1 MGKRGAQAV
10 FEIHRCKVVLELGH
24 IGERRRFAPKSIP
37 TGMKFSIAQEA
48 QRHVLAALLLLA
60 GYAFLHRYFSV
71 DEIEKQPVDMLYAG
85 IALVATGILSIPA
98 VLNMLNVW
106 AYRGLLVVGLAFAG
120 WLTYGVF
127 FSIDEEVQ
135 FMETKARVDAETI
148 QRLKDIRDMEEAYRS
163 VRGAYTANPDSLLAF
178 IQEENLPVA
187 FNMGS
192 FHDTLSE
199 EASRKAGY
207 VLKRSDVARVGAKF
221 GYTEEQ
227 FLDMI
232 SMDKVVYKVRDN
244 VFTSYFSENLTPE
257 KRQEKRLPPVSLD
270 SLWFNPL
277 TGERFIIKTGT
288 VENGGVTQPTV
299 LCQDPTPFG
308 REGIKKDTLRFGSL
322 SESHTDGN
330 WRNN

>member
-1 MGKRGAQAV
+1 MKSN
-10 FEIHRCKVVLELGH
+10 FVL
-24 IGERRRFAPKSIP
+24 
-37 TGMKFSIAQEA
+37 EA
-48 QRHVLAALLLLA
+48 QRHVLAVLLLLA
-60 GYAFLHRYFSV
+60 GYAFLNHYFSV
-71 DEIEKQPVDMLYAG
+71 DEIEKQPDDMLYAG

-98 VLNMLNVW
+98 VLNLLNVW
-106 AYRGLLVVGLAFAG
+106 AYRALLLVGLVAAG
-120 WLTYGVF
+120 WLSYGVF

-148 QRLKDIRDMEEAYRS
+148 QRLKDIRDMEAAYRA
-163 VRGAYTANPDSLLAF
+163 VRGKYTTDVDSLLAF

-192 FHDTLSE
+192 FHDTLPE
-199 EASRKAGY
+199 VASRKAGY
-207 VLKRSDVARVGAKF
+207 VLKRSDVARVGAKL

-244 VFTSYFSENLTPE
+244 VFTSYFAENLTPE
-257 KRQEKRLPPVSLD
+257 KRQEKRLPLVSLD

-277 TGERFIIKTGT
+277 TGERFILKTGT
-288 VENGGVTQPTV
+288 IETGGVTQPTV

-308 REGIKKDTLRFGSL
+308 REGHFALRLPYRVAHGWQLAEQLTPGPDWPSSGTASGFSGCW
-322 SESHTDGN
+322 EPAE
-330 WRNN
+330 R

>member
-1 MGKRGAQAV
+1 VRKGAAQLG
-10 FEIHRCKVVLELGH
+10 FKIHRCKVVRELGRLR
-24 IGERRRFAPKSIP
+24 ERRRFAAKSIP
-37 TGMKFSIAQEA
+37 SGMKLNLAQEA
-48 QRHVLAALLLLA
+48 QRHVLAVLLLLA

-71 DEIEKQPVDMLYAG
+71 DDIEKQPVEMMYAG
-85 IALVATGILSIPA
+85 LALVFTGILSIPA
-98 VLNMLNVW
+98 LLSLLNVW
-106 AYRGLLVVGLAFAG
+106 AYRGLLVAGLVFSG

-148 QRLKDIRDMEEAYRS
+148 QRLKDIRDMEEAYRA
-163 VRGAYTANPDSLLAF
+163 VRGKYTADTDSLLAF

-192 FHDTLSE
+192 FHDTLTE
-199 EASRKAGY
+199 AASRKAGY
-207 VLKRSDVARVGAKF
+207 VLKRSDVARVGAKL

-244 VFTSYFSENLTPE
+244 VFTSYFSENLTQE
-257 KRQEKRLPPVSLD
+257 KREEKRLPPVSLD

-277 TGERFIIKTGT
+277 TGERFVLKTGT
-288 VENGGVTQPTV
+288 VETGGVTLPTV

-322 SESHTDGN
+322 TESHTDGN

>member
-1 MGKRGAQAV
+1 MKSN
-10 FEIHRCKVVLELGH
+10 FVL
-24 IGERRRFAPKSIP
+24 
-37 TGMKFSIAQEA
+37 EA
-48 QRHVLAALLLLA
+48 QRHVLAVLLLLA
-60 GYAFLHRYFSV
+60 GYAFLNHYFSV
-71 DEIEKQPVDMLYAG
+71 DEIEKQPDDMLYAG

-98 VLNMLNVW
+98 VLNLLNVW
-106 AYRGLLVVGLAFAG
+106 AYRALLLVGLVAAG
-120 WLTYGVF
+120 WLSYGVF

-148 QRLKDIRDMEEAYRS
+148 QRLKDIRDMEAAYRA
-163 VRGAYTANPDSLLAF
+163 VRGKYTTDVDSLLAF

-192 FHDTLSE
+192 FHDTLPE
-199 EASRKAGY
+199 VASRKAGY
-207 VLKRSDVARVGAKF
+207 VLKRSDVARVGAKL

-244 VFTSYFSENLTPE
+244 VFTSYFAENLTPE
-257 KRQEKRLPPVSLD
+257 KRQEKRLPLVSLD

-277 TGERFIIKTGT
+277 TGERFILKTGT
-288 VENGGVTQPTV
+288 IETGGVTQPTV

-322 SESHTDGN
+322 TESHTDGN

>member
-1 MGKRGAQAV
+1 VRKGAAQLG
-10 FEIHRCKVVLELGH
+10 FKIHRCKVVRELGR
-24 IGERRRFAPKSIP
+24 IPECRRFAANSIP
-37 TGMKFSIAQEA
+37 TGMKSNFVLEA
-48 QRHVLAALLLLA
+48 QRHVLAVLLLLA
-60 GYAFLHRYFSV
+60 GYAFLNHYFSV
-71 DEIEKQPVDMLYAG
+71 DEIEKQPDDMLYAG

-98 VLNMLNVW
+98 VLNLLNVW
-106 AYRGLLVVGLAFAG
+106 AYRALLLVGLVAAG
-120 WLTYGVF
+120 WLSYGVF

-148 QRLKDIRDMEEAYRS
+148 QRLKDIRDMEAAYRA
-163 VRGAYTANPDSLLAF
+163 VRGKYTTDVDSLLAF

-192 FHDTLSE
+192 FHDTLPE
-199 EASRKAGY
+199 VASRKAGY
-207 VLKRSDVARVGAKF
+207 VLKRSDVARVGAKL

-244 VFTSYFSENLTPE
+244 VFTSYFAENLTPE
-257 KRQEKRLPPVSLD
+257 KRQEKRLPLVSLD

-277 TGERFIIKTGT
+277 TGERFILKTGT
-288 VENGGVTQPTV
+288 IETGGVTQPTV

-322 SESHTDGN
+322 TESHTDGN

>member
-1 MGKRGAQAV
+1 MKSN
-10 FEIHRCKVVLELGH
+10 FVL
-24 IGERRRFAPKSIP
+24 
-37 TGMKFSIAQEA
+37 EA
-48 QRHVLAALLLLA
+48 QRHVLALLLLLA
-60 GYAFLHRYFSV
+60 GYAFLNHYFSV
-71 DEIEKQPVDMLYAG
+71 DEIEKQPDDMLYAG

-98 VLNMLNVW
+98 VLNLLNVW
-106 AYRGLLVVGLAFAG
+106 AYRALLLVGLVAAG
-120 WLTYGVF
+120 WLSYGVF

-148 QRLKDIRDMEEAYRS
+148 QRLKDIRDMEEAYRAI
-163 VRGAYTANPDSLLAF
+163 RGKYTADPDSLLAF
-178 IQEENLPVA
+178 IQEETLPVA

-192 FHDTLSE
+192 FHDTLPE
-199 EASRKAGY
+199 VASRKAGY
-207 VLKRSDVARVGAKF
+207 VLKRSDVARVGAKL

-244 VFTSYFSENLTPE
+244 VFTSYYAENLTPE
-257 KRQEKRLPPVSLD
+257 KRQEKRLPLVSLD

-277 TGERFIIKTGT
+277 TGERFVIKTGT
-288 VENGGVTQPTV
+288 IETGGVIQPTV

-322 SESHTDGN
+322 TESHTDGN